1 MSIPLPPSLAEHYGV
16 ADGKVSRSK
25 KYSPH
30 GGDKK
35 CTTSSSCLRMN
46 NKKLS
51 QKSKE
56 TGNANCRPHTL
67 ATTTAAHRDFIT
79 YETGLYD
86 DADAAN

>member
-1 MSIPLPPSLAEHYGV
+1 
-16 ADGKVSRSK
+16 
-25 KYSPH
+25 
-30 GGDKK
+30 
-35 CTTSSSCLRMN
+35 MN

-67 ATTTAAHRDFIT
+67 ATTTAAHSDFIT